1 MPDNKPH
8 MPEFDWRA
16 TTFEGAR
23 REQLRRWAQ
32 LPLEHILLAI
42 EEMQDIA
49 QQLGAAP
56 TGEHGESMRGPSAN
70 EGPVEGEIGREKDR
84 EDGQP

>member
-1 MPDNKPH
+1 MMPDSKPST
-8 MPEFDWRA
+8 PEFDWRL
-16 TTFEGAR
+16 TSFEGAR

-49 QQLGAAP
+49 QAFGTAP
-56 TGEHGESMRGPSAN
+56 VGKYGQSVQGLRVN
-70 EGPVEGEIGREKDR
+70 EPPVEYGKGGAD
-84 EDGQP
+84 